1 MGAEQKADFCRP
13 AGRHKMPRVTRG
25 QRRDEAWAMSH
36 RIARGAGAL
45 IERMNF
51 PGAYAEVV
59 LR

>member
-1 MGAEQKADFCRP
+1 
-13 AGRHKMPRVTRG
+13 MPRVTRG
-25 QRRDEAWAMSH
+25 QRRDEAWAMSL

-51 PGAYAEVV
+51 SGAYAEVV